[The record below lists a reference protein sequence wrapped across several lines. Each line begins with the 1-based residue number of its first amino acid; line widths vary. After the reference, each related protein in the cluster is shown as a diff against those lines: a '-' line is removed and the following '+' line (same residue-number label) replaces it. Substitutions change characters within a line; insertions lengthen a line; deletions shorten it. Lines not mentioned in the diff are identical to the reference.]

1 MSTSSLAILPVIIA
15 MLLIFIGWI
24 VCIVILV
31 SKNKST
37 NTNTVPAPVHCTSC
51 GELIPTGSQFCPKCG
66 AANPYSAQYS
76 YANQDGPSAG
86 FAILGFFFPIIG
98 LILYLVWK
106 DQTPLKA
113 KSCGMG
119 ALTGF
124 IFNVAVSVIVII
136 IYAVFAASLLSMYM

>member
-1 MSTSSLAILPVIIA
+1 MSTPSLIIIPLIIA

-24 VCIVILV
+24 VCIVVLV
-31 SKNKST
+31 SKNK
-37 NTNTVPAPVHCTSC
+37 NTNSNVVPTSTFCSSC
-51 GELIPTGSQFCPKCG
+51 GETIPAGSQFCPKCG
-66 AANPYSAQYS
+66 AANPYFAL
-76 YANQDGPSAG
+76 YANPDGPSAG
-86 FAILGFFFPIIG
+86 YAILGFFFPLVG

-113 KSCGMG
+113 KSSGMG

-136 IYAVFAASLLSMYM
+136 IYAVFVASLLSMYR